1 MDRGVG
7 DRGSHPV
14 VEGGRVPLPGGQP
27 PRPPAVRP
35 RAGLDGG
42 DGFQGDLTA
51 PQGGLRRRTGSASLL
66 LLPAAGSEGAGH
78 GRALQPALRA
88 GAHPTLPGA
97 VTAADSQR
105 HREGP
110 GTDRAAE
117 GAESRGGST
126 LHHRGPHRRQRPQGD
141 GPDLDAPAPPGLDG
155 HSSRRLL
162 PAQQPDR
169 LGRGE
174 PVGAPTPLSP
184 TWKRCFAP

>member
-1 MDRGVG
+1 M
-7 DRGSHPV
+7 

-27 PRPPAVRP
+27 PRPSAVRP
-35 RAGLDGG
+35 RGGLDGG

-66 LLPAAGSEGAGH
+66 LLPAAGSEGEGH

-110 GTDRAAE
+110 GTDRAAQ

-141 GPDLDAPAPPGLDG
+141 GPDLEAPAPPGLDG
-155 HSSRRLL
+155 HSSGGSTACAATRPTGTRR
-162 PAQQPDR
+162 AC
-169 LGRGE
+169 
-174 PVGAPTPLSP
+174 GAPTPPSP